1 MNNFIWS
8 AVIAVLDLCWL
19 YNFADVI
26 LDALHFYANHRAN
39 SSKFSFIWWPGVPG
53 LRTWKLKHFME
64 MTNIEFENDYFK
76 IYLKWLTAV
85 FSSPKRPGV
94 CVMTW
99 LFSLF
104 LNILGQHNVSRRWEE
119 GRKTCKLPRKWMS
132 IRTRPD
138 VSVGKH
144 EEWTFQMNLFKW
156 DFQENLFEIHNCN
169 RLGGEEIM
177 S

>member
-1 MNNFIWS
+1 MKCCQYAGVYYYDFMMNNFIWS
-8 AVIAVLDLCWL
+8 AVIAGLDLCWL

-39 SSKFSFIWWPGVPG
+39 SSKFTFIWRPGVPG

-76 IYLKWLTAV
+76 INLKMIDSGV
-85 FSSPKRPGV
+85 FLSEKTRCV

-104 LNILGQHNVSRRWEE
+104 FWIFWDNTMSAGDGRR
-119 GRKTCKLPRKWMS
+119 GARR
-132 IRTRPD
+132 
-138 VSVGKH
+138 V
-144 EEWTFQMNLFKW
+144 
-156 DFQENLFEIHNCN
+156 NCPGN
-169 RLGGEEIM
+169 ECQ
-177 S
+177 